1 MSFLKKLFGFG
12 GGGGEGPGAAQ
23 EGAAVEYRGFTIRPA
38 PYPEAGQY
46 QTAGII
52 TKEIGGVV
60 KEHRFIRADRYP
72 SLDVATEIALSK
84 ARQIIDEQ
92 GDGLFD

>member
-1 MSFLKKLFGFG
+1 M
-12 GGGGEGPGAAQ
+12 
-23 EGAAVEYRGFTIRPA
+23 
-38 PYPEAGQY
+38 
-46 QTAGII
+46 
-52 TKEIGGVV
+52 